1 MRVEGDGAVY
11 KRCGCRDG
19 HTGRQWGARCPRL
32 GEPAHGRWYFA
43 TQITTPDGKR
53 QRVRRGGFA
62 SRGRADHARQQLLAL
77 PDARAAGQ
85 VWTVA
90 RWLEYWLDEA
100 TDRLAPSTLRN
111 YRTHVHRFLI
121 PHLGHIRLGKLH
133 TAQVQGMFRRLAT
146 RRAPGGR
153 LVAAA
158 TLQHIRATLRSA
170 LNEAHRQGL
179 VGHNAARRVRLPH
192 GGRPHAVVWTPDREA
207 LWRATGLRPAVAVWT
222 PEHLARFLTA
232 VQDDDLFALWW
243 LVALRGP
250 RRGETVA
257 LRLSDFNFDTSEFT
271 VREQITVVDD
281 LDYLGPPKSPASYH
295 TVAMDTVTAEILAAH
310 HARQLQRL
318 VNGANPGGY
327 MFTRPDGT
335 PINPD
340 WLTRRFHKLVR
351 TLGLPPVRLHD
362 LRHGAA
368 SIALA
373 AGADIKTI
381 QQMLGHSSPITG
393 LETYIS
399 VLPDLAHAAAEAAA
413 RLLLAAAGRRR
424 LALLGASQA

>member
-1 MRVEGDGAVY
+1 MMRVEGDGAVY

-62 SRGRADHARQQLLAL
+62 SRGRAEHARQQLLAL

-100 TDRLAPSTLRN
+100 TD
-111 YRTHVHRFLI
+111 
-121 PHLGHIRLGKLH
+121 RLGKLH

-222 PEHLARFLTA
+222 PEHLA
-232 VQDDDLFALWW
+232 
-243 LVALRGP
+243 
-250 RRGETVA
+250 
-257 LRLSDFNFDTSEFT
+257 
-271 VREQITVVDD
+271 
-281 LDYLGPPKSPASYH
+281 
-295 TVAMDTVTAEILAAH
+295 
-310 HARQLQRL
+310 
-318 VNGANPGGY
+318 
-327 MFTRPDGT
+327 
-335 PINPD
+335 
-340 WLTRRFHKLVR
+340 
-351 TLGLPPVRLHD
+351 
-362 LRHGAA
+362 
-368 SIALA
+368 
-373 AGADIKTI
+373 
-381 QQMLGHSSPITG
+381 
-393 LETYIS
+393 
-399 VLPDLAHAAAEAAA
+399 
-413 RLLLAAAGRRR
+413 
-424 LALLGASQA
+424 